1 MYDLTLVSTKSSFC
15 KRGLNSLLATEMAK
29 NVRPLCAIHPKKRAY
44 TRYFYEAKYVSF
56 LLKMMSYQKNVMK
69 FEIKLVIL

>member
-1 MYDLTLVSTKSSFC
+1 
-15 KRGLNSLLATEMAK
+15 MAK

-69 FEIKLVIL
+69 FEIKLAIL